1 MTQTNTDGRSATKL
15 HLLLALALGLNAVL
29 AGLLIVRWQAGR
41 HSVSRRNSPPASM
54 PARMNMPQPASAA
67 AASGNLLAP
76 ARSPASDL
84 SATPFAPMRI
94 SAQRLQRIGVTIGR
108 VGWRDLVERIRAP
121 GNVSVDERKQSV
133 IQLRFSGWVRKT
145 FVNRRYQYVRR
156 GQPLLTIYSPQ
167 LLATEREYLLAQK
180 NAGALAASPVA
191 GVASGA
197 RALLSAARERLRLWQ
212 VPEAELARLNRTQQA
227 GQYLTLFSPVSG
239 YIVRR
244 KVLPNQYVRPSTR
257 LYSVAALNPVWVYAQ
272 VFQNQI
278 GMLRRGDPAVVTVDA
293 YPGRRWP
300 GRINAIWPRV
310 DPATRTV
317 KVRLALS
324 NPHLRLLPGM
334 FVNVSLRRPLGRQL
348 AVPASAIL
356 QTGRRALAF
365 LYRPGGQ
372 IVPRA
377 VSLGPQVHGYFVI
390 RRGLRANQRVVT
402 SANFLIASESQLQAA
417 LGSFAPPPPGAGQGT
432 ELAAAAADHLQLS
445 TRPSPPRVGVNQIRV
460 QLTTPQGTA
469 VAGACVQVTFFM
481 AAMPA
486 MGMAAMRVS
495 TVLSRGPG
503 GVYTGSLR
511 LPTPGIWQV
520 TAVASQDGHTLAELQ
535 TQVTTG

>member
-1 MTQTNTDGRSATKL
+1 MTQTNIDGRSATKL
-15 HLLLALALGLNAVL
+15 HLLLALALGLNLVL
-29 AGLLIVRWQAGR
+29 AGLLIVRWKKGR
-41 HSVSRRNSPPASM
+41 PSAANPISPPTARPMRMATPPRAS
-54 PARMNMPQPASAA
+54 A

-76 ARSPASDL
+76 APAAAGASP
-84 SATPFAPMRI
+84 TPLAPLQI
-94 SAQRLQRIGVTIGR
+94 SAQRLQRIGVTLGR
-108 VGWRDLVERIRAP
+108 VRWRDLVEQIHAP
-121 GNVSVDERKQSV
+121 GTVSADERRQSV
-133 IQLRFSGWVRKT
+133 IQLRISGWVQKT

-180 NAGALAASPVA
+180 NARALAASPVA
-191 GVASGA
+191 GVANGA

-212 VPEAELARLNRTQQA
+212 TPDSELARLQRTHHAQ
-227 GQYLTLFSPVSG
+227 QYLTLYSPVSG
-239 YIVRR
+239 YIVQR
-244 KVLPNQYVRPSTR
+244 KVLPNQYVQPSTR

-278 GMLRRGDPAVVTVDA
+278 GMLRRGDPADVTVDA
-293 YPGRRWP
+293 YPGRRWR
-300 GRINAIWPRV
+300 GKITAIWPQV

-317 KVRLALS
+317 KVRLALANS
-324 NPHLRLLPGM
+324 HLRLLPGM
-334 FVNVSLRRPLGRQL
+334 FVNVSLRRPLGWQL

-356 QTGRRALAF
+356 QTGRRTLAF
-365 LYRPGGQ
+365 LYRRGGQ

-377 VSLGPQVHGYFVI
+377 VSLGQEVNGHYVI

-432 ELAAAAADHLQLS
+432 VLPAAAADHLQLS
-445 TRPSPPRVGVNQIRV
+445 TWPSPPTVGMNQIQVR
-460 QLTTPQGTA
+460 LTTPQGAA
-469 VAGACVQVTFFM
+469 VAGARVQVTFFM

-486 MGMAAMRVS
+486 MGMAAMRVT
-495 TVLSRGPG
+495 TVLTQAAG
-503 GVYTGSLR
+503 GVYNGSLR

-520 TAVASQDGHTLAELQ
+520 TVVARHNGKTLAELQ
-535 TQVTTG
+535 TQLSTG